1 MTRLPP
7 TISYGDAGV
16 SFAVESFGR
25 RLGLSLCHASLL
37 EPVAA
42 ILPTGWRPVT
52 MEATHRRFRLEW
64 LTAADSSVHREGFHL
79 HDGDE
84 FTRWAE
90 DERMAVEG
98 IETEIEHDIAE
109 FADPWLFM
117 HAGVVAWQGKAI
129 VLPGA
134 SHAGKSTLTAALVE
148 AGATYYSDE
157 FAVLDPNGHVLPFPR
172 RLSLRDGPLG
182 PTGRLD
188 LRHHA
193 PCEDEPPVPL
203 PIGLV
208 AMLRYEANGEL
219 GARAMQ
225 PGEAIRELCQH
236 MVAIQRRPADVLTTL
251 NRVVQRKPVL
261 DGTRGDARE
270 AARWLLRHDVAVSGI
285 MSERTFTGACR

>member
-1 MTRLPP
+1 MTRLPTVP
-7 TISYGDAGV
+7 SGGSGV
-16 SFAVESFGR
+16 SFAFESFGR
-25 RLGLSLCHASLL
+25 RIGLSLCDSTL
-37 EPVAA
+37 VAA
-42 ILPTGWRPVT
+42 VSEVLPPGWT
-52 MEATHRRFRLEW
+52 QIDESEAQRRFRLEW
-64 LTAADSSVHREGFHL
+64 LTAADSGVYREGFHL
-79 HDGDE
+79 YDGDE

-117 HAGVVAWQGKAI
+117 HAGVVAWQGQAI

-148 AGATYYSDE
+148 AGAIYYSDE
-157 FAVLDPNGHVLPFPR
+157 FAVLDANGQVVPFPR
-172 RLSLRDGPLG
+172 RLSLRDGPFG

-188 LRHHA
+188 LRHRA

-208 AMLRYEANGEL
+208 AMLRYEATGGL
-219 GARAMQ
+219 DATVLQ

-251 NRVVQRKPVL
+251 NRITQQAPVL
-261 DGTRGDARE
+261 DGTRGDARS
-270 AARWLLRHDVAVSGI
+270 AARWLLRHDAVMSGI
-285 MSERTFTGACR
+285 MNERAMTNTCR